1 MFCLE
6 RGRVIRGFYKMR
18 STHASRERAY
28 RTGICIHPG
37 GTQRPVGGNANARG
51 KQGFWNCWQEEE
63 NRQMKVGRAQPSPVQ
78 FRKRLPAEKNTSG

>member
-1 MFCLE
+1 M
-6 RGRVIRGFYKMR
+6 
-18 STHASRERAY
+18 
-28 RTGICIHPG
+28 P
-37 GTQRPVGGNANARG
+37 RG